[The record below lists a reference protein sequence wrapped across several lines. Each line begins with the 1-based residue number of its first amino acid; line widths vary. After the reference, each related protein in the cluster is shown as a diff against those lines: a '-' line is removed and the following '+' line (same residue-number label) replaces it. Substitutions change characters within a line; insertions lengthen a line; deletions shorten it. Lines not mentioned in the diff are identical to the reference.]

1 MPPNFSVRLLP
12 TSSRLPP
19 DFLPTFSRLAP
30 ISLDFCWDDF
40 LFKSGVFPPVACVS
54 QGIPCFL
61 KVPVFPSILLF
72 LRRDRALIAIGNDS
86 R

>member
-12 TSSRLPP
+12 TSSRL
-19 DFLPTFSRLAP
+19 AP
-30 ISLDFCWDDF
+30 ISLDFCGDDF